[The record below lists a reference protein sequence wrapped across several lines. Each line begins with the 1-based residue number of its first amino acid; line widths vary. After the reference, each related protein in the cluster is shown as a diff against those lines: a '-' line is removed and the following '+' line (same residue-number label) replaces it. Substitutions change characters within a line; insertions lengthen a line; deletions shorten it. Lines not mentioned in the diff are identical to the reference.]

1 MLLII
6 FVLFVDVTPKGD
18 CPSDKVFNTEAIKY
32 NDFEDDN
39 TVQINPGGV
48 MFKDP
53 KILHTPVPKNFA
65 SYHVN
70 GEDEND
76 DSEFIDKFKKTPILP
91 TPVALQN
98 ISKRAQEALAQLY
111 GDVQDEEEDHLK
123 PQKLSFD

>member
-1 MLLII
+1 MRFI
-6 FVLFVDVTPKGD
+6 DVTPKGD
-18 CPSDKVFNTEAIKY
+18 CPEKVFNTEAIKF

-65 SYHVN
+65 SYQVN
-70 GEDEND
+70 GQEDTD
-76 DSEFIDKFKKTPILP
+76 DSDFIDKFKKTPILP

-111 GDVQDEEEDHLK
+111 GDQNEEEDYLK
-123 PQKLSFD
+123 PQKLSFE